1 MRILVIVNANNKS
14 VAHVRQRAQRCTFKM
29 GRQPIYLKFQPVVT
43 QSDGVLEQF
52 CEGLSLKNSIME
64 YLEDWSNWSC
74 MLDLNSNADC
84 KQIITKK
91 SKNISCFEDIL
102 HHVGGW
108 GPFQWYLT
116 LLNFLLI
123 FFLGSV
129 TYFPILTLFTP
140 QHFCK
145 IEDLQNMTMESRR
158 NLAIPADNEL
168 GKTYI
173 HYD

>member
-1 MRILVIVNANNKS
+1 MYANVIEDAPSRWAGNHNFNQLLRS
-14 VAHVRQRAQRCTFKM
+14 
-29 GRQPIYLKFQPVVT
+29 
-43 QSDGVLEQF
+43 SDEWLQQF
-52 CEGLSLKNSIME
+52 CEGLSSGRSIME
-64 YLEDWSNWSC
+64 FLEDWSTWCSS

-84 KQIITKK
+84 KQSITKK
-91 SKNISCFEDIL
+91 SKPITCFEDIL

-116 LLNFLLI
+116 LLNFLSI

-140 QHFCK
+140 PHFCK

>member
-1 MRILVIVNANNKS
+1 
-14 VAHVRQRAQRCTFKM
+14 
-29 GRQPIYLKFQPVVT
+29 
-43 QSDGVLEQF
+43 
-52 CEGLSLKNSIME
+52 ME
-64 YLEDWSNWSC
+64 FLEDWSTWCSS

-84 KQIITKK
+84 KQNITKK
-91 SKNISCFEDIL
+91 SKPITCFEDIL

-116 LLNFLLI
+116 LLNFLFI

-145 IEDLQNMTMESRR
+145 IEDLQNKIKTLEEYIKLSNANKKTETLGLKQLLIES
-158 NLAIPADNEL
+158 AECDSTTDDSIDNMIE
-168 GKTYI
+168 K
-173 HYD
+173 